1 MTEFTDGT
9 AKGKTLSLM
18 ELSNQLE
25 ELNNQLTA
33 LPLILHG
40 KIENI
45 NVAKNN
51 GYIASINFSQAFKT
65 VPTFIV
71 CLNGAEAYWSNLAL
85 TTNIVTT
92 NGANV
97 HVWNNTDV
105 ADITTNIE
113 WIAIGERG

>member
-9 AKGKTLSLM
+9 AKGKTLSM
-18 ELSNQLE
+18 MALSNQLE

-33 LPLILHG
+33 LPLVLHG

-45 NVAKNN
+45 YVAKNN
-51 GYIASINFSQAFKT
+51 GYLASISFNQAFKT
-65 VPTFIV
+65 EPILVACF
-71 CLNGAEAYWSNLAL
+71 NGAMTNWSNLAL
-85 TTNIVTT
+85 TTIGINKD
-92 NGANV
+92 GATV
-97 HVWNNTDV
+97 YIWNNTSE